1 MLLALFT
8 AFLVHAEVLETAEV
22 RYLPPPAAPSC
33 GLLRQ
38 RETERAKVIREQAQ
52 LRGREI
58 PLANQLL
65 LNKLFMPGDTWRDE
79 SVFVRV
85 TARIPAEMSREIER
99 LGLDGI
105 YISLDAPGLVWQSF
119 AFQTPDGMEVAMDG
133 EGRLVVT
140 YQIYLNT
147 LCLEKLERPVIEWIP
162 PSLAPER
169 P

>member
-8 AFLVHAEVLETAEV
+8 AFFVHAEVLETAEV

-38 RETERAKVIREQAQ
+38 REAERVKVIREQAH
-52 LRGREI
+52 LLGREL
-58 PLANQLL
+58 PLVNQLL

-85 TARIPAEMSREIER
+85 AVKISDEMNREIER
-99 LGLDGI
+99 SGLDGI
-105 YISLDAPGLVWQSF
+105 YLALDAPGLTWQSY
-119 AFQTPDGMEVAMDG
+119 AFQTPGGMDVSMDG
-133 EGRLVVT
+133 EGRLLIT
-140 YQIYLNT
+140 YWTYLNV
-147 LCLEKLERPVIEWIP
+147 LCLEKLDRPVIEWIP
-162 PSLAPER
+162 ASLAPAR